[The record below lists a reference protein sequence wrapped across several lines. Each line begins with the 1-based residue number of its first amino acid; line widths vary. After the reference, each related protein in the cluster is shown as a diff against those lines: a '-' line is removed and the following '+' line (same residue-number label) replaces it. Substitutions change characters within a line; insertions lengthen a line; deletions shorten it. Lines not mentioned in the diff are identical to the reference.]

1 MKIDRAYLRA
11 IASVAGFI
19 VGAGIFG
26 VPYIFSK
33 SGLLA
38 GLLELAL
45 IAGAL
50 VLAHLLY
57 GEVILRTSGRHRLV
71 GFAGRYLGNS
81 GKVVASVSNVLG
93 AMGALL
99 AYTILGGV
107 FLWQLLGS
115 VLPLSL
121 FSFQLLF
128 FGVMAILVISGLKF
142 VSRVE
147 GVLTLLLFAVILG
160 ISAWSAPH
168 ARVENLLGFDLK
180 NIFLPFGVLMFALGG
195 WAAVPEARDIL
206 EGEPSKLR
214 GAIVWGTLAASGITA
229 IFGASVLAVSGSKTT
244 EAAIA
249 GLVPYLGY
257 GVVIAGAIFG
267 LLAIST
273 SFVILGMNLKET
285 FEYDFRWS
293 RVSSFAIA
301 LGVPLAIFLS
311 GARDFIKVINITGGV
326 FGALD
331 IVLIMLIY
339 LVAKEKGDRKPEYE
353 VGITPSRVWFFIAA
367 FGLAALY
374 EILKEL
380 V

>member
-1 MKIDRAYLRA
+1 MINSSYLRA
-11 IASVAGFI
+11 IATVSGFI
-19 VGAGIFG
+19 IGAGIFG

-81 GKVVASVSNVLG
+81 GKVVASASNVLG
-93 AMGALL
+93 AVGALL

-128 FGVMAILVISGLKF
+128 FGVMAVLVISGLKF

-147 GVLTLLLFAVILG
+147 GVLTFLLFAVILG
-160 ISAWSAPH
+160 IVAWSAPH
-168 ARVENLLGFDLK
+168 ARVENLLGFDFK

-229 IFGASVLAVSGSKTT
+229 IFGASVLAVSGPKTT

-249 GLVPYLGY
+249 GLVPELGY
-257 GVVIAGAIFG
+257 GVVVAGAIFG

-273 SFVILGMNLKET
+273 SFAILGMNLKET

-293 RVSSFAIA
+293 RVSSAVIA
-301 LGVPLAIFLS
+301 LGAPLAIFLS

-339 LVAKEKGDRKPEYE
+339 LAAKERGDRKPEYE
-353 VGITPSRVWFFIAA
+353 VGIKPNRVWIFIAA
-367 FGLAALY
+367 FGIAALY